1 MIHDVHDLRRF
12 CSRTSES
19 LEKGTLADLKS
30 GYERYK
36 QHLDNLDKEIAV
48 SKLRRHRFSWEMFS
62 PYEDQIQG
70 RYTVSYYLA
79 RLAIGIL
86 SYGYLEMI
94 ESFIEYMPTKEQFGI
109 RETDLVGGLLGM
121 LLPLPPDLRDS
132 FYLRRNLEELR
143 TWYDE
148 HKNKLVWDEE
158 NSKFYLPETEEDE

>member
-70 RYTVSYYLA
+70 RYAVSYYLA
-79 RLAIGIL
+79 IFAIGIL
-86 SYGYLEMI
+86 SYGYLEMV
-94 ESFIEYMPTKEQFGI
+94 ESFIEYLPTRDQFSL
-109 RETDLVGGLLGM
+109 RRPVSGLLGM
-121 LLPLPPDLRDS
+121 ILPLPPDLRDE
-132 FYLRRNLEELR
+132 FYLPYNLEELR
-143 TWYDE
+143 AWYDE
-148 HKNKLVWDEE
+148 HKDKLIWDEE
-158 NSKFYLPETEEDE
+158 NSKFYIPETEEDE